1 MSSSPTTPSPSAAAT
16 SAAAPPDPRRWRA
29 LAVLALAQ
37 FMVVLDVTIANVA
50 LPAIQTDLHF
60 SALDLQWVVGAYTLS
75 FGGLLLLG
83 GRAADLLGRR
93 RMLIGG
99 LALFAVASLAAGLAP
114 SSGALIAARAVQGIG
129 GALLSPAALSI
140 VTVTFA
146 PGRERGIALGIW
158 GALAGLGGT
167 AGVVAGGLLID
178 SLGWEW
184 VFFVNVPIAVI
195 ALIAIPLTIRE
206 SRADAATRSFDV
218 AGAVLGTLGVGA
230 VVLGVIR
237 SDVLGWGAGEVLALL
252 IGGAAMLIAFAVVE
266 TRAAAPLVPPRLARS
281 RPLALSGV
289 ALALNGS
296 AFIGM
301 FYLSA
306 IFLQGVRGASAIET
320 GLQFVP
326 MGVTAVVGAI
336 VAQNLVGR
344 VGARPVIAVGAVLG
358 GGSLLLLSTATA
370 GGSYVTDILPGFLLY
385 GASIS
390 LIGVPAQI
398 GAVTDVT
405 DQDAGSASGLLSAAY
420 QVGSALG
427 LAVITTIAT
436 GHIDDLI
443 GDGVAASVAQ
453 TAGFERGLQLAA
465 GLAVANV
472 VIAFLLA
479 GSRGRATAGE
489 GAEATA
495 PVAVPMAH

>member
-1 MSSSPTTPSPSAAAT
+1 MSTAPPTDVADPAT
-16 SAAAPPDPRRWRA
+16 AAPPDPRRWRA

-50 LPAIQTDLHF
+50 LPAIQTDLGF
-60 SALDLQWVVGAYTLS
+60 SPIDLQWVVGAYTLT

-83 GRAADLLGRR
+83 GRVADLLGRR
-93 RMLIGG
+93 RMLSVG
-99 LALFAVASLAAGLAP
+99 LGLFAIASLAAGFAP
-114 SSGALIAARAVQGIG
+114 SSGALIAARALQGVG

-146 PGRERGIALGIW
+146 PGRERGIALGVW

-184 VFFVNVPIAVI
+184 VFFVNVPIALI
-195 ALIAIPLTIRE
+195 ALVAIPLTIRE
-206 SRADAATRSFDV
+206 SRADTTTRSFDV
-218 AGAVLGTLGVGA
+218 AGAVLGTAGVSA
-230 VVLGVIR
+230 LVLGVIR
-237 SDVLGWGAGEVLALL
+237 SDVLGWGAFEVLALL
-252 IGGAAMLIAFAVVE
+252 GGGALMLALFALVE

-281 RPLALSGV
+281 RPLALSGL

-326 MGVTAVVGAI
+326 MGVTAVAGAI

-344 VGARPVIAVGAVLG
+344 IGARTTIAIGALLG

-370 GGSYVTDILPGFLLY
+370 GGSYATDLLPGFLLY

-427 LAVITTIAT
+427 LAIITTIAT
-436 GHIDDLI
+436 GHVDDLI
-443 GDGVAASVAQ
+443 GRGVAASAAQ

-465 GLAVANV
+465 GLAVLNV
-472 VIAFLLA
+472 VIAFALA
-479 GSRGRATAGE
+479 GRRRTADAT
-489 GAEATA
+489 
-495 PVAVPMAH
+495 PRVVAPMAH

>member
-1 MSSSPTTPSPSAAAT
+1 MSTTATPTDALAGTT
-16 SAAAPPDPRRWRA
+16 DPPDPRRWRA

-50 LPAIQTDLHF
+50 LPAIQADLGF
-60 SALDLQWVVGAYTLS
+60 SALDLQWVVGAYTLT

-83 GRAADLLGRR
+83 GRTADLLGRR
-93 RMLIGG
+93 RMLSIGLG
-99 LALFAVASLAAGLAP
+99 VFALASLGAGLAP
-114 SSGALIAARAVQGIG
+114 SSGALIAVRALQGAG
-129 GALLSPAALSI
+129 AALLSPAALSI

-146 PGRERGIALGIW
+146 PGRERGIALGVW

-184 VFFVNVPIAVI
+184 VFFVNVPIALV
-195 ALIAIPLTIRE
+195 ALVAIPMTIRE
-206 SRADAATRSFDV
+206 SRADASTRSFDV
-218 AGAVLGTLGVGA
+218 AGAVLATVGVSA
-230 VVLGVIR
+230 LVLGVIR
-237 SDVLGWGAGEVLALL
+237 SDVLGWGSAEVLALL
-252 IGGAAMLIAFAVVE
+252 GGGAGLLAAFALVE

-306 IFLQGVRGASAIET
+306 LFLQGVRGASAIET

-326 MGVTAVVGAI
+326 MGVTAVAGAML
-336 VAQNLVGR
+336 AQSLVGR
-344 VGARPVIAVGAVLG
+344 VGARVVIALGALLG
-358 GGSLLLLSTATA
+358 GGALLLLSTATP
-370 GGSYVTDILPGFLLY
+370 GGSYAGDLLPGFLLY

-398 GAVTDVT
+398 GAVTEVT
-405 DQDAGSASGLLSAAY
+405 DQDAGSASGLLSAGY

-436 GHIDDLI
+436 GHVDDLV
-443 GDGVAASVAQ
+443 GSGVSPVVAR
-453 TAGFERGLQLAA
+453 TAGFERGLQVAA
-465 GLAVANV
+465 GLAIANV
-472 VIAFLLA
+472 VIALA
-479 GSRGRATAGE
+479 LSGRRSRVAALAADAAIVDGPVP
-489 GAEATA
+489 A
-495 PVAVPMAH
+495 PLAH

>member
-1 MSSSPTTPSPSAAAT
+1 MS
-16 SAAAPPDPRRWRA
+16 PPDPRRWRA

-50 LPAIQTDLHF
+50 LPAIQRDLHF
-60 SALDLQWVVGAYTLS
+60 SALDLQWVVGAYTLA

-83 GRAADLLGRR
+83 GRTADLLGRR
-93 RMLIGG
+93 RMLAAG
-99 LALFAVASLAAGLAP
+99 LALFALASLAAGLAP
-114 SSGALIAARAVQGIG
+114 SAGALIAARAVQGIG
-129 GALLSPAALSI
+129 AALLSPAALSI
-140 VTVTFA
+140 VTVSFA
-146 PGRERGIALGIW
+146 PGRERGIAMGVW

-184 VFFVNVPIAVI
+184 VFFVNVPIAVL
-195 ALIAIPLTIRE
+195 ALIAIPLTITE
-206 SRADAATRSFDV
+206 SRASARNRSFDA
-218 AGAVLGTLGVGA
+218 AGAVLATLGVTA
-230 VVLGVIR
+230 IVLGVIR
-237 SDVLGWGAGEVLALL
+237 SDVLGWGATEVVALL
-252 IGGAAMLIAFAVVE
+252 AGGAALLLAFAAVE
-266 TRAAAPLVPPRLARS
+266 TRAAVPLVPPRLARS

-306 IFLQGVRGASAIET
+306 LFLQEARGASAIET

-326 MGVTAVVGAI
+326 MGVTAVLGA
-336 VAQNLVGR
+336 VAAQALVGR
-344 VGARPVIAVGAVLG
+344 VGTRPVIALGALLA
-358 GGSLLLLSTATA
+358 GGSLLLLSTASA
-370 GGSYVTDILPGFLLY
+370 DGAYASELLPGFLLY
-385 GASIS
+385 GAAIS
-390 LIGVPAQI
+390 LVGVPAQI

-405 DQDAGSASGLLSAAY
+405 GQDAGSAAGLLSASY

-436 GHIDDLI
+436 GRVGDLL
-443 GDGVAASVAQ
+443 GGGADATAAQ
-453 TAGFERGLQLAA
+453 TAGFERGLEIAA

-472 VIAFLLA
+472 VIALLLA
-479 GSRGRATAGE
+479 RRPAPARGAKPAESATE
-489 GAEATA
+489 
-495 PVAVPMAH
+495 AVPTAS

>member
-1 MSSSPTTPSPSAAAT
+1 VSTSPSLTAALAGT
-16 SAAAPPDPRRWRA
+16 TEPPDPRRWRA

-50 LPAIQTDLHF
+50 LPAIQTDLGF
-60 SALDLQWVVGAYTLS
+60 SALDLQWVVGAYTLA

-83 GRAADLLGRR
+83 GRVADLLGRR
-93 RMLIGG
+93 RMLSLG
-99 LALFAVASLAAGLAP
+99 LGVFAIASLGAGLAP
-114 SSGALIAARAVQGIG
+114 SSGALIAFRALQGVG
-129 GALLSPAALSI
+129 AALLSPAALSI

-146 PGRERGIALGIW
+146 PGRERGIALGVW

-184 VFFVNVPIAVI
+184 VFFVNVPIAVL
-195 ALIAIPLTIRE
+195 ALVAIPLTIRE
-206 SRADAATRSFDV
+206 SRADAGTRSFDV
-218 AGAVLGTLGVGA
+218 AGAVLATAGVGA

-237 SDVLGWGAGEVLALL
+237 SEVMGWGSAEVLAL
-252 IGGAAMLIAFAVVE
+252 IGGGVALLVAFAAVE
-266 TRAAAPLVPPRLARS
+266 LRAAAPLVPPRLARS
-281 RPLALSGV
+281 RPLALSGL

-306 IFLQGVRGASAIET
+306 LFLQGVRGASAIET

-326 MGVTAVVGAI
+326 MGVTAVVGAM

-344 VGARPVIAVGAVLG
+344 VGPRVVIAVGGLLG

-370 GGSYVTDILPGFLLY
+370 GGAYASDILPGFLLF

-398 GAVTDVT
+398 GAVTEVT
-405 DQDAGSASGLLSAAY
+405 DQDAGAASGLLSAGY

-436 GHIDDLI
+436 GHVEDLL
-443 GDGVAASVAQ
+443 GGGATQAVAQ
-453 TAGFERGLQLAA
+453 TAGYERGLQIAA
-465 GLAVANV
+465 VLAVLNV
-472 VIAFLLA
+472 GVAFAL
-479 GSRGRATAGE
+479 SGRRARARAADAAIVDG
-489 GAEATA
+489 
-495 PVAVPMAH
+495 PVAAAPLAH

>member
-1 MSSSPTTPSPSAAAT
+1 MS
-16 SAAAPPDPRRWRA
+16 PPDPRRWRA

-50 LPAIQTDLHF
+50 LPAIQTDLGF
-60 SALDLQWVVGAYTLS
+60 SDLDLQWVVGAYTLT

-83 GRAADLLGRR
+83 GRTADLLGRR
-93 RMLIGG
+93 RMLSVG
-99 LALFAVASLAAGLAP
+99 LALFAVASLGAGLAS
-114 SSGALIAARAVQGIG
+114 SSGMLIAARALQGIG
-129 GALLSPAALSI
+129 AALLSPAALSI

-146 PGRERGIALGIW
+146 PGRERGIALGVW

-184 VFFVNVPIAVI
+184 VFFVNVPIALV
-195 ALIAIPLTIRE
+195 ALAAIPLTIRE
-206 SRADAATRSFDV
+206 SRADAESRSFDA
-218 AGAVLGTLGVGA
+218 AGAILGTLGVSA

-237 SDVLGWGAGEVLALL
+237 SDVQGWGSAEVLGLL
-252 IGGAAMLIAFAVVE
+252 GAGIAMLLAFALVE
-266 TRAAAPLVPPRLARS
+266 SRASQPLVPARLARS

-326 MGVTAVVGAI
+326 MGVTAVAGAM
-336 VAQNLVGR
+336 VAQSLVGR
-344 VGARPVIAVGAVLG
+344 VGTRPVIALGALLG
-358 GGSLLLLSTATA
+358 GGSLLLLSTASA
-370 GGSYVTDILPGFLLY
+370 GGSYATDLLPGFLLY

-398 GAVTDVT
+398 GAVTHVT

-427 LAVITTIAT
+427 LALITTIAT
-436 GHIDDLI
+436 GHVDDLLAS
-443 GDGVAASVAQ
+443 GTAATVAQ

-465 GLAVANV
+465 ALAVANLV
-472 VIAFLLA
+472 VALA
-479 GSRGRATAGE
+479 LSGRRATA
-489 GAEATA
+489 ADNDAATDAAAGDLVA
-495 PVAVPMAH
+495 PSVAPLAH